1 MFKRTTAVNKILKM
15 RSRIRVIQ
23 GGTSA
28 GKTYAI
34 IPILINRAIKEQRI
48 KITVVAETLPAVKE
62 GALDIFKTIMIETNR
77 WIENNW
83 NASSLTYTFTN
94 GSRMQFKS
102 FDSDGKAKASGKR
115 DILFLN
121 EANHIPFIIADAL
134 MIRSAETYI
143 DFNPDNEFWVHS
155 EILPQHNAEFLLLT
169 YLDNEGISKETLE
182 DLMIKKEKAKT
193 SNYWANWWRVYGE
206 GQIGNLQGV
215 VFSNWQTID
224 TIPNEARLLG
234 IGLDFGY
241 TNDPTSAIAV
251 YKWNDKRIVKELFYR
266 TGMLNGDIA
275 NALPKDTVIYAD
287 SAEPKSIEEIRR
299 RGLQIY
305 PVTKSKDSINYGIDV
320 MQQQEYLVTSDS
332 TNLIKELRGYC
343 WDVDRTGKT
352 TNKPQG
358 GNDHCFIGDTLIT
371 TINGDVK
378 IKDIQIGDFVLT
390 SKGYKK
396 VLKTFNNGM
405 KQVNRYSMQLD
416 TNFVHLCSTKEHK
429 IKTTKG
435 WKIISELQQN
445 NTLYQFKYLTEKNI
459 GYIKEKDILAVQIK
473 DYTLKF
479 GNFLKEKFQ
488 KVITFITLTETE
500 KIIIYQILLWFK
512 LNCIY
517 VLKVKKGL
525 EKTQNGQKIF
535 IQKELKKQKNGINQ
549 MKVENGIQNTEKK
562 RGLIENIKYW
572 FAKYVKKNTKQG
584 IQENQNIVIQ
594 TAKLKHLE
602 IGESWIAPVYDI
614 MVEDCHEYFA
624 NGILVHNCIDA
635 LRYHEMESISTN
647 KGVYNIY

>member
-1 MFKRTTAVNKILKM
+1 MQ
-15 RSRIRVIQ
+15 SRIRVIQ
-23 GGTSA
+23 GGTNA

-34 IPILINRAIKEQRI
+34 IPILIDRAIKEQRI

-62 GALDIFKTIMIETNR
+62 GALDIFKTIMVETNR

-83 NASSLTYTFTN
+83 NASALIYTFTN

-182 DLMIKKEKAKT
+182 DLMIKKQKAKT

-215 VFSNWQTID
+215 VFSNWKTID
-224 TIPNEARLLG
+224 TIPSEARLLG

-241 TNDPTSAIAV
+241 TADPSSAISV

-266 TGMLNGDIA
+266 TGMLNSDIA

-305 PVTKSKDSINYGIDV
+305 PVTKGKDSINYGIDV

-405 KQVNRYSMQLD
+405 KQVNRYSMLLG

-445 NTLYQFKYLTEKNI
+445 STLYQFKYLTEKNI

-488 KVITFITLTETE
+488 KVITFITLTEIE

>member
-1 MFKRTTAVNKILKM
+1 
-15 RSRIRVIQ
+15 
-23 GGTSA
+23 
-28 GKTYAI
+28 
-34 IPILINRAIKEQRI
+34 LIDRAIKEQRI
-48 KITVVAETLPAVKE
+48 KITIVAETLPAVKE
-62 GALDIFKTIMIETNR
+62 GALDIFKTIMVETNR

-83 NASSLTYTFTN
+83 NASALIYTFTN

-224 TIPNEARLLG
+224 TIPSEARLLG

-241 TNDPTSAIAV
+241 TADPSSAIAV

-266 TGMLNGDIA
+266 TGMLNSDIA
-275 NALPKDTVIYAD
+275 NALPKDAVIYAD

-305 PVTKSKDSINYGIDV
+305 PVTKGKDSINYGIDV

-647 KGVYNIY
+647 KGIYNIY

>member
-1 MFKRTTAVNKILKM
+1 
-15 RSRIRVIQ
+15 
-23 GGTSA
+23 
-28 GKTYAI
+28 
-34 IPILINRAIKEQRI
+34 
-48 KITVVAETLPAVKE
+48 
-62 GALDIFKTIMIETNR
+62 
-77 WIENNW
+77 
-83 NASSLTYTFTN
+83 
-94 GSRMQFKS
+94 MQFKS

-215 VFSNWQTID
+215 VFSNWQLID

-251 YKWNDKRIVKELFYR
+251 YKWNEKRIVKELFYR

-275 NALPKDTVIYAD
+275 NALPKDAVIYAD

-305 PVTKSKDSINYGIDV
+305 PVTKGKDSINYGIDV

-396 VLKTFNNGM
+396 VLKTFNNGLQ
-405 KQVNRYSMQLD
+405 QVNKYSMQLD

-459 GYIKEKDILAVQIK
+459 GYIKDKDILAVQIK

-488 KVITFITLTETE
+488 KVITFITLTATK
-500 KIIIYQILLWFK
+500 KIIIYQTWLWFK

>member
-1 MFKRTTAVNKILKM
+1 VGLLPFIPYL
-15 RSRIRVIQ
+15 VI
-23 GGTSA
+23 GRGDNA

-34 IPILINRAIKEQRI
+34 IPILIDRAIKEQRI

-62 GALDIFKTIMIETNR
+62 GALDIFKTIMVETNR

-83 NASSLTYTFTN
+83 NASALIYTFTN

-215 VFSNWQTID
+215 VFSNWQLID

-251 YKWNDKRIVKELFYR
+251 YKWNEKRIVKELFYR

-275 NALPKDTVIYAD
+275 NALPKDAVIYAD

-305 PVTKSKDSINYGIDV
+305 PVTKGKDSINYGIDV

-396 VLKTFNNGM
+396 VLKTFNNGLQ
-405 KQVNRYSMQLD
+405 QVNKYSMQLD

-459 GYIKEKDILAVQIK
+459 GYIKDKDILAVQIK

-488 KVITFITLTETE
+488 KVITFITLTATK
-500 KIIIYQILLWFK
+500 KIIIYQTWLWFK

>member
-1 MFKRTTAVNKILKM
+1 MGLLPFIPYLAIGRGDN
-15 RSRIRVIQ
+15 
-23 GGTSA
+23 A

-34 IPILINRAIKEQRI
+34 IPILIDRAIKEQRI

-62 GALDIFKTIMIETNR
+62 GALDIFKTIMVETNR

-83 NASSLTYTFTN
+83 NASALIYTFTN

-241 TNDPTSAIAV
+241 TADPSSAIAV

-266 TGMLNGDIA
+266 TGMLNSDIA
-275 NALPKDTVIYAD
+275 NALPKDAVIYAD

-305 PVTKSKDSINYGIDV
+305 PVTKGKDSINYGIDV

-358 GNDHCFIGDTLIT
+358 GNDH
-371 TINGDVK
+371 
-378 IKDIQIGDFVLT
+378 
-390 SKGYKK
+390 
-396 VLKTFNNGM
+396 
-405 KQVNRYSMQLD
+405 
-416 TNFVHLCSTKEHK
+416 
-429 IKTTKG
+429 
-435 WKIISELQQN
+435 
-445 NTLYQFKYLTEKNI
+445 
-459 GYIKEKDILAVQIK
+459 A
-473 DYTLKF
+473 
-479 GNFLKEKFQ
+479 
-488 KVITFITLTETE
+488 
-500 KIIIYQILLWFK
+500 
-512 LNCIY
+512 
-517 VLKVKKGL
+517 
-525 EKTQNGQKIF
+525 
-535 IQKELKKQKNGINQ
+535 
-549 MKVENGIQNTEKK
+549 
-562 RGLIENIKYW
+562 
-572 FAKYVKKNTKQG
+572 
-584 IQENQNIVIQ
+584 
-594 TAKLKHLE
+594 
-602 IGESWIAPVYDI
+602 
-614 MVEDCHEYFA
+614 
-624 NGILVHNCIDA
+624 IDA

>member
-1 MFKRTTAVNKILKM
+1 MGLLPFIPYLAIGRGDN
-15 RSRIRVIQ
+15 
-23 GGTSA
+23 A

-34 IPILINRAIKEQRI
+34 IPILIDRAIKEQRI

-62 GALDIFKTIMIETNR
+62 GALDIFKTIMVETNR

-83 NASSLTYTFTN
+83 NASALIYTFTN

-134 MIRSAETYI
+134 MIRSSETYI

-224 TIPNEARLLG
+224 TIPSEARLLG

-275 NALPKDTVIYAD
+275 NALPKDAVIYAD

-299 RGLQIY
+299 RGVQIY
-305 PVTKSKDSINYGIDV
+305 PATKGKDSINYGIDV

-358 GNDHCFIGDTLIT
+358 GNDHCFIGETLIT
-371 TINGDVK
+371 TINGDIPINK
-378 IKDIQIGDFVLT
+378 IKIGDYVLT

-405 KQVNRYSMQLD
+405 KQVNKYSMQLD

-488 KVITFITLTETE
+488 KVITFITLTEIE
-500 KIIIYQILLWFK
+500 KIIIYQTLLWFK

-525 EKTQNGQKIF
+525 KKILNF
-535 IQKELKKQKNGINQ
+535 INPFMKKELKKQKNGINQ

-562 RGLIENIKYW
+562 RGLIGNIKYW

-602 IGESWIAPVYDI
+602 IGESWSEIVYDI